1 MNYKIK
7 NINITR
13 STLIFIMGALFVLLF
28 LRQCNKT
35 QELKNKVEQVQLVAD
50 RNYNN
55 LVASQD
61 SIRLEK
67 NKNGELIAL
76 KNSYELEI
84 NSLTADNKKAIADYR
99 RALNL
104 TKDIGGI
111 NSLLKTE
118 IKIKDSIINS
128 MGLVTTITDS
138 TSTIKFSDVKNWDK
152 YNWRRFNGTVDILRN
167 KKTNNISVI
176 SSNFNFEQG
185 IELKAAI
192 LNYDGINSLKITTT
206 YPGIEFTNIENINLV
221 NDKLNPTLQRPKN
234 WGIGVGVGYGINL
247 NNNQIISTG
256 PNIGIGVFYTP
267 NWLRF

>member
-7 NINITR
+7 NININR

-28 LRQCNKT
+28 LRQCSKT

-104 TKDIGGI
+104 TKDIRGI

-128 MGLVTTITDS
+128 MGLVTAITDS

-192 LNYDGINSLKITTT
+192 LNYDGLNSLRITTT

-247 NNNQIISTG
+247 NSNQIISTG